1 MAILFPRIVG
11 TANMDHNLNALI
23 DTVNSDRD
31 GDQPRLA
38 ASTFIAIQKFLIE
51 HRESA
56 AALDWIPKALSL
68 VASTNGSKSW
78 SNDIYDKILEA
89 HKIRVELDR
98 KGIRYDE
105 RQDA

>member
-1 MAILFPRIVG
+1 MAIRLPHIVG

-38 ASTFIAIQKFLIE
+38 ASAFIAIQKFLIE
-51 HRESA
+51 HREGA
-56 AALDWIPKALSL
+56 AAVDWIPKALSL

-78 SNDIYDKILEA
+78 SDDIYDKILDSY
-89 HKIRVELDR
+89 KTRVELDR
-98 KGIRYDE
+98 QGITYEE
-105 RQDA
+105 R